1 MSFDTSTT
9 FDLLRNHN
17 NGSCSQAPAWEHAAV
32 RGSSTATGDQE
43 AKSGTENNGTGG
55 QAANGTTKNRLNIAA
70 DEEAFRLRS
79 QGNSYRQI
87 GKRMGVDPAMV
98 HRRVKRQLVRQKTIL
113 NERLEDV
120 RDMELENM
128 RVMESV
134 LMERVALG
142 EDDAI
147 KLMLR
152 VMETKRRY
160 LKDIP
165 LEHAPQIPWW
175 EDEAKLMEECAEE
188 ATEPA
193 ERAREEGEG
202 GSYEEGVEEWEEDDR
217 VDPSRRRKPADEGR
231 ERPTSNKEQSNVERK
246 TTTDDDTDDF
256 PYPDDREMNATE
268 FAKFWKDIERFEKSE
283 PTRGQ
288 GADRA
293 ARTEHL
299 EPGDPAR
306 EERMPVD
313 LKTAQATLDNVLR
326 IVRES
331 LAQATAERQVTT
343 DGEPSTLP
351 STDESTVPSTEE
363 STVRSTPGSTEESTM
378 KNEGVTKAESGKH
391 KEKGGQ
397 ATRAWHGY

>member
-43 AKSGTENNGTGG
+43 AKSGTENSGTGG
-55 QAANGTTKNRLNIAA
+55 QAANGTPKNRLNMAA

-79 QGNSYRQI
+79 QGHSYRQI
-87 GKRMGVDPAMV
+87 GKRMGVDAAMV

-175 EDEAKLMEECAEE
+175 EDEAKLMEEIAEE

-231 ERPTSNKEQSNVERK
+231 ERPTSNKEQSNFER
-246 TTTDDDTDDF
+246 TT
-256 PYPDDREMNATE
+256 A
-268 FAKFWKDIERFEKSE
+268 
-283 PTRGQ
+283 
-288 GADRA
+288 ADNES
-293 ARTEHL
+293 ARVKYL
-299 EPGDPAR
+299 EPGDTAR

-313 LKTAQATLDNVLR
+313 VKTAQETFDNVLR
-326 IVRES
+326 IVKES

-343 DGEPSTLP
+343 DGEPST
-351 STDESTVPSTEE
+351 VPSTE
-363 STVRSTPGSTEESTM
+363 RSTPGSTEESTM
-378 KNEGVTKAESGKH
+378 KNEGVAKAESGKH

>member
-17 NGSCSQAPAWEHAAV
+17 NGSCSQAPAWEHTAV
-32 RGSSTATGDQE
+32 RGPSTADDGKEAEPLEQGVPGQE
-43 AKSGTENNGTGG
+43 PGNERK
-55 QAANGTTKNRLNIAA
+55 ANGTTKNRLNIAA

-87 GKRMGVDPAMV
+87 GKRMGVDAAMV

-217 VDPSRRRKPADEGR
+217 VDPSRRRKPADEVR
-231 ERPTSNKEQSNVERK
+231 ERPTSNKEQSNFERK
-246 TTTDDDTDDF
+246 
-256 PYPDDREMNATE
+256 
-268 FAKFWKDIERFEKSE
+268 
-283 PTRGQ
+283 
-288 GADRA
+288 RA
-293 ARTEHL
+293 ADGESAQVKYL

-313 LKTAQATLDNVLR
+313 VKTAQETFDNVLR
-326 IVRES
+326 IVKES

-343 DGEPSTLP
+343 DGEPSTE
-351 STDESTVPSTEE
+351 ESTVPSTE
-363 STVRSTPGSTEESTM
+363 RSTPGSTEESTM
-378 KNEGVTKAESGKH
+378 KNEGVAKAESGKH

>member
-1 MSFDTSTT
+1 MSFDTSTG

-32 RGSSTATGDQE
+32 RGSSTADDGKEAEPLEQGVPGQE
-43 AKSGTENNGTGG
+43 PGNERK
-55 QAANGTTKNRLNIAA
+55 ANGTTKNRLNIAA

-87 GKRMGVDPAMV
+87 GKRMGVDAAMV

-188 ATEPA
+188 E
-193 ERAREEGEG
+193 
-202 GSYEEGVEEWEEDDR
+202 VEESQSQRGEKWEESEAE
-217 VDPSRRRKPADEGR
+217 DPSRRRKPADEGR

-246 TTTDDDTDDF
+246 RAEDGESAQVKYLESGDT
-256 PYPDDREMNATE
+256 
-268 FAKFWKDIERFEKSE
+268 
-283 PTRGQ
+283 
-288 GADRA
+288 
-293 ARTEHL
+293 
-299 EPGDPAR
+299 AR

-313 LKTAQATLDNVLR
+313 VKTAQKTFDNVLR

-343 DGEPSTLP
+343 DGEPST
-351 STDESTVPSTEE
+351 DESTVPSTEE
-363 STVRSTPGSTEESTM
+363 STVRSTPGSAR
-378 KNEGVTKAESGKH
+378 GGGKH
-391 KEKGGQ
+391 Q
-397 ATRAWHGY
+397 ASSRSAASQRSDHSA